1 MAAGNLITADGQ
13 LEWRDTLLGSASPYR
28 MVRLEGWLDMAE
40 VRVRDQERP
49 GRHGLFQG
57 TMLLGKRVITLT
69 YLIKGVPQE
78 EFGAV
83 VDRLRAITAPGE
95 QTVEEPLIVRLD
107 GQVWLTNARCVRR
120 TVDVGRYYATGH
132 TTGAI
137 QWHATDP
144 RLYSVAEQETATG
157 LPTRPTDGLPFPLV
171 FPLTF
176 GATGRGGELFA
187 TNTGSMPAWPVWE
200 ITGPVVGPAI
210 TNLDT
215 GQRLVFDPA
224 FTIQTGQKLVVD
236 TDARTVLLND
246 VNRNDRLLTRDW
258 FPVPAGGSVRVGFTA
273 SSYDATARLTARWRH
288 ATI

>member
-13 LEWRDTLLGSASPYR
+13 LEWRGTLLGSASPYR
-28 MVRLEGWLDMAE
+28 MVQLEGWLDMAE
-40 VRVRDQERP
+40 VRLRDQERP

-57 TMLLGKRVITLT
+57 TMLLGKRIVTLT
-69 YLIKGVPQE
+69 YLIKGVPRA

-95 QTVEEPLIVRLD
+95 QTVEEPLVIRLD
-107 GQVWLTNARCVRR
+107 GQMWLVNARCVRR
-120 TVDVGRYYATGH
+120 TINVQRYYSAGY

-137 QWHATDP
+137 QWQATDP
-144 RLYSVAEQETATG
+144 RLYSTAEQEAITG
-157 LPTRPTDGLPFPLV
+157 LPTRQTDGLPFPLE
-171 FPLTF
+171 FPLVF
-176 GATGRGGELFA
+176 GTDSRGGQLVA
-187 TNTGSMPAWPVWE
+187 ANTGSMPAWPVWE

-210 TNLDT
+210 TNRDT
-215 GQRLVFDPA
+215 GQRLVFDPG

-258 FPVPAGGSVRVGFTA
+258 FPVPADGSVRVGFTA